1 MSGWTRGQT
10 DNGFLDREKPLRF
23 SVNGKRCQGYV
34 GDTLASAM
42 LANDI
47 PISGRSPV
55 AGRPRGI
62 MAAGDSEKSAYMRL
76 RENGDGRIV
85 LASQLEL
92 YEGLEAESLLPW
104 PLPRRFDRGK
114 TKPEPMEDGALPSH
128 RPYRHDVEKGRRYGH
143 CDVLI
148 IGSGPAGLAA
158 ARSASR
164 AGARVMVVD
173 RDRDLGGSLIWC
185 PAVIDDMDGLSWA
198 RETCGELREQGNA
211 QLLSRATAV
220 GLDEKNRMV
229 VLQLLGDELGNGDPA
244 SGARVRVWRIEARQI
259 VLATGA
265 ADRSLV
271 YPDNDKPGTFTAG
284 GLLEYANRYGL
295 CHDGKAVLL
304 TNSDAGHRSACALY
318 DAGFDVRAVVDYRQ
332 NLDAS
337 VIGPVCDRG
346 IDIAGSRAIVRVD
359 GEDAIDE
366 VFLARF
372 MDEQIGEAAGSYSC
386 NLVGV
391 AGGAAPRLDLFVR
404 AGGELAYDAKRDLL
418 SLKNSG
424 LIDIVTGAAAGDVGL
439 CDALRFGAR
448 AGQEAAERCDLTA
461 GELDAPSAEPETS
474 NPAAIV
480 WSIDNPGSN
489 QAPNNQWVD
498 LRQDLTAADYAENGE
513 NGFISPLADAQLEA
527 PSLPVTPTTVLV
539 EAESELPKARRLLPT
554 HPWHAEQQ
562 AAFRRLQDWLKP
574 AFYPREDVGAEDI
587 LAEEVQAVRKAAGLH
602 DLSAITKIEV
612 NGPDARTFLD
622 RIYCSNLADLAPGQ
636 IRYSMMLDESGSILD
651 HGIVTCLA
659 DDRFFLTASDGQEE
673 TLLSWLQGWL
683 ASDWQDLQVFVSPVT
698 HQWATLLV
706 AGPRARQIL
715 LDVRRDIDV
724 STAAFPYMAVREG
737 SICGVPA
744 RMMRVGHLGEV
755 SYEVYVPANYGM
767 ALWRKIIVAGRKYD
781 LRPFGDDAYVRLMAE
796 KGHVRLRVAGD
807 AVLTPFDL
815 DFPVD
820 LDKKTEEFIGKRALM
835 RPGARDRH
843 RLQLVGLKAETPD
856 TILPANGTVVTQANP
871 RHNDELQDGLVA
883 ISFVSPSLNQPIA
896 LGLVTDGRSRIGEVV
911 KVRGGA
917 NEVIAKI
924 VKPPVFDPHGRRR
937 HG

>member
-1 MSGWTRGQT
+1 MSGWTRGHI
-10 DNGFLDREKPLRF
+10 DNGFLDQEKPLKF
-23 SVNGKRCQGYV
+23 SINGKRCQGLA

-42 LANDI
+42 LANGI
-47 PISGRSPV
+47 AISGRS
-55 AGRPRGI
+55 ALTNQPRGI
-62 MAAGDSEKSAYMRL
+62 MAAGDCEQNAYMQL
-76 RENGDGRIV
+76 KENGDGRIV
-85 LASQLEL
+85 LASQQEL
-92 YEGLEAESLLPW
+92 YEGLDAESLLPW

-114 TKPEPMEDGALPSH
+114 AKSAPIEDSAAPIH
-128 RPYRHDVEKGRRYGH
+128 TPYRQDVEKGRRYGH
-143 CDVLI
+143 CDVLV

-164 AGARVMVVD
+164 AGARVMVVE
-173 RDRDLGGSLIWC
+173 RDRDLGGSLMWC
-185 PAVIDDMDGLSWA
+185 PGVVDDAEGLSWA
-198 RETCGELREQGNA
+198 RETCDELRDQDGAE
-211 QLLSRATAV
+211 LLTRATAV

-271 YPDNDKPGTFTAG
+271 YPDNDKPGTFTAS
-284 GLLEYANRYGL
+284 GLLEYANRFGL
-295 CHDGKAVLL
+295 RHDGKAVLL

-318 DAGFDVRAVVDYRQ
+318 DAGFDVQAVIDYRQ
-332 NLDAS
+332 NLDAG

-346 IDIAGSRAIVRVD
+346 IDIAGSRAIVRVG
-359 GEDAIDE
+359 GEEAVDE
-366 VFLARF
+366 VFLAKF
-372 MDEQIGEAAGSYSC
+372 QDNQIGEAAGSYSC
-386 NLVGV
+386 DLVAV
-391 AGGAAPRLDLFVR
+391 AGGARPRLDLFVR
-404 AGGELAYDAKRDLL
+404 AGGELSYDPKRDLL

-424 LIDIVTGAAAGDVGL
+424 LIDLVAGAAAGDVGL
-439 CDALRFGAR
+439 SEALRFGAR
-448 AGQEAAERCDLTA
+448 AGHDAAERCGLAA
-461 GELDAPSAEPETS
+461 GELDAPIAEPEIS

-480 WSIDNPGSN
+480 WAIDTPGSN
-489 QAPNNQWVD
+489 QAPSNQWVD
-498 LRQDLTAADYAENGE
+498 LRQERTAADYAENGN
-513 NGFISPLADAQLEA
+513 NGFVSPLADAQLEA
-527 PSLPVTPTTVLV
+527 PPLPVTPTTVLI
-539 EAESELPKARRLLPT
+539 EAESELPQARRLLPT
-554 HPWHAEQQ
+554 HPWHAEQR

-574 AFYPREDVGAEDI
+574 AFYPREGVSAEDI

-612 NGPDARTFLD
+612 SGPDARTFLD

-659 DDRFFLTASDGQEE
+659 DDRFFITASDGYEE
-673 TLLSWLQGWL
+673 TVLSWLEGWL
-683 ASDWQDLQVFVSPVT
+683 ASDWQELKAFVSPVT

-715 LDVRRDIDV
+715 LDVQRDIDV

-820 LDKKTEEFIGKRALM
+820 LDNKTEDFIGKRALM

-856 TILPANGTVVTQANP
+856 TVLPANGTVVTQANP

-883 ISFVSPSLNQPIA
+883 TSFLSPSLNQPIA

-924 VKPPVFDPHGRRR
+924 VKPSVFDPHGRRR